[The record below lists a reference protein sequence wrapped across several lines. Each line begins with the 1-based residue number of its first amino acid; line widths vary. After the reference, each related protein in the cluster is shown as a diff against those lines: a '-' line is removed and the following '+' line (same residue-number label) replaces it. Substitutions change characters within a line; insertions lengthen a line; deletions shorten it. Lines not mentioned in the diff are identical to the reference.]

1 MVEQGQ
7 RNRGV
12 APSQDGLRK
21 IEEAMN
27 AKCWDSLAVANAV
40 SQSSK
45 FNTSMDQKTMDR
57 FLGKDRK
64 NPRIDKKFAQMICSV
79 LGLKYEDVVEM
90 PLRID
95 RSGQLATDKPNP
107 FTYGTPVSAD
117 RFYGRKE
124 VLKFVGDRLRQG
136 TSVNLVG
143 LRRSGK
149 TSLLRYLMS
158 DRFQAS
164 LSEPEKTIFV
174 FLDLST
180 TACATPLD
188 LTEGLRRG
196 IEKGMG
202 KSPWRKDENDDA
214 WVVQE
219 ALEDVRDRGF
229 RVVILMDEFEAIE
242 RKLDVFQ
249 EWATD
254 WRSKASTGGLFTMV
268 VASQRSLAEFYQS
281 HHRTSP
287 FDNIFNLFIVGAME
301 EWQDLV
307 LDQWKLSAEGL
318 SWVDGLA
325 GGMPYYVQLAA
336 SMLWDAEENTGLAR
350 MNFVTEANG
359 RFGVLWRDLEEAE
372 RSILRSLSAVKPK
385 GAIGQRL
392 VRYGVLRGDGRLFS
406 SAFGEWIR
414 ENGGAV

>member
-1 MVEQGQ
+1 MGDVLATEKGLGLLNEAIA
-7 RNRGV
+7 RTENDRGKSWTQLEL
-12 APSQDGLRK
+12 AS
-21 IEEAMN
+21 A
-27 AKCWDSLAVANAV
+27 AKV
-40 SQSSK
+40 SER
-45 FNTSMDQKTMDR
+45 TVRR
-57 FLGKDRK
+57 FLKREDGISEVNARS
-64 NPRIDKKFAQMICSV
+64 ICQV
-79 LGLKYEDVVEM
+79 LNVNFEDVVE
-90 PLRID
+90 
-95 RSGQLATDKPNP
+95 SVKTGQSSQNP
-107 FTYGTPVSAD
+107 FTYGTSVSPD
-117 RFYGRKE
+117 RFYGRNE
-124 VLKFVGDRLRQG
+124 ALKFVGDRLRQG

-149 TSLLRYLMS
+149 TSLLRYLMD
-158 DRFQAS
+158 DRFKPS

-180 TACATPLD
+180 NACATPLE

-196 IEKGMG
+196 IGKKMG
-202 KSPWRKDENDDA
+202 KDPWRKEENDDV

-219 ALEDVRDRGF
+219 GLEDVRDRGW

-242 RKLDVFQ
+242 RKLDLFQ

-281 HHRTSP
+281 HNRTSP

-301 EWQDLV
+301 EWRELV
-307 LDQWKLSAEGL
+307 LDQWKLSADAL

-325 GGMPYYVQLAA
+325 GGLPYYVQLAA

-350 MNFVTEANG
+350 MNFVTEAEG

-372 RSILRSLSAVKPK
+372 RSVLRSLSEVNPK
-385 GAIGQRL
+385 GSIPVPGGVANGNRL
-392 VRYGVLRGDGRLFS
+392 VRYGLVRSSGGLFS

>member
-1 MVEQGQ
+1 MEMGEVRDRGILLTTEGQ
-7 RNRGV
+7 
-12 APSQDGLRK
+12 AMLK
-21 IEEAMN
+21 EAMSARRDLDGKKWTFIKVSEASGVSEKTVSRFVN
-27 AKCWDSLAVANAV
+27 GKQSVDDSTARAIAQALEVPFERLEALMAKDPG
-40 SQSSK
+40 QS
-45 FNTSMDQKTMDR
+45 
-57 FLGKDRK
+57 
-64 NPRIDKKFAQMICSV
+64 DKIGMLSI
-79 LGLKYEDVVEM
+79 
-90 PLRID
+90 
-95 RSGQLATDKPNP
+95 NP

-158 DRFQAS
+158 DRFKGS
-164 LSEPEKTIFV
+164 LFEPEKTIFV

-219 ALEDVRDRGF
+219 ALEDVRDRGW

-242 RKLDVFQ
+242 RKLDLFQ

-281 HHRTSP
+281 HNRTSP
-287 FDNIFNLFIVGAME
+287 FDNIFNLFIIGAME

-350 MNFVTEANG
+350 MNFVTEAEG

-372 RSILRSLSAVKPK
+372 RGMLRSLSDVKSQ

-392 VRYGVLRGDGRLFS
+392 VRYGVIRSDGRLFS

>member
-1 MVEQGQ
+1 MGDVLATDVGLGLLNEAIA
-7 RNRGV
+7 RTENDRGKSWTQLDLASAAKV
-12 APSQDGLRK
+12 SERTVRRFLKR
-21 IEEAMN
+21 EEAISEVN
-27 AKCWDSLAVANAV
+27 ARSICQALNV
-40 SQSSK
+40 
-45 FNTSMDQKTMDR
+45 R
-57 FLGKDRK
+57 F
-64 NPRIDKKFAQMICSV
+64 
-79 LGLKYEDVVEM
+79 EDVVES
-90 PLRID
+90 D
-95 RSGQLATDKPNP
+95 KTGQSGQNP
-107 FTYGTPVSAD
+107 FAYGKPVSAD

-158 DRFQAS
+158 DRFKAS

-180 TACATPLD
+180 KGCATPLD

-281 HHRTSP
+281 HNRTSP

-350 MNFVTEANG
+350 MNFMTEAEG
-359 RFGVLWRDLEEAE
+359 RFVVLWRDLEEAE
-372 RSILRSLSAVKPK
+372 RSVLRSAMDGQQK
-385 GAIGQRL
+385 GAIVDRL